1 MFDPGG
7 YMMTEKQE
15 QLLKKLV
22 QEHECPLC
30 MKIHAEEHPKYL
42 GCILRY
48 NNIEHQ
54 CKRAEKYMEG
64 IGMKIPD

>member
-1 MFDPGG
+1 
-7 YMMTEKQE
+7 MMTEKQE

-30 MKIHAEEHPKYL
+30 MKIHAEEYPKHL